1 MASDILGRT
10 NQAFPKRWIRLVGFP
25 DLMPSDQVASALKDK
40 TVIDI
45 SANPALWG
53 GQMRGTEALL
63 MTRGGMEIERAPD
76 EKAACDLIQAHLIET
91 LSAIGREHIDFYFL
105 QVRRALEEF
114 QINGAL
120 QALENA
126 KQEGHIKF
134 LGLAAEGHGLAV
146 QSVWQF
152 RDAFEVLLLK
162 EPDAGLQGLAQE
174 RRVGVVTEFESEHTV
189 LLPSNSPIG
198 ASR

>member
-1 MASDILGRT
+1 M
-10 NQAFPKRWIRLVGFP
+10 RLVGLP
-25 DLMPSDQVASALKDK
+25 GQLPADQVESALREE
-40 TVIDI
+40 TVLDI
-45 SANPALWG
+45 SANSALWG
-53 GQMRGTEALL
+53 GQMRGTDALL

-126 KQEGHIKF
+126 KQEGHIRF

-162 EPDAGLQGLAQE
+162 EPDSGLEGLAQE
-174 RRVGVVTEFESEHTV
+174 RRVGIVTEFESEHTV
-189 LLPSNSPIG
+189 LSPSSSLAG
-198 ASR
+198 AVR

>member
-1 MASDILGRT
+1 MRI
-10 NQAFPKRWIRLVGFP
+10 VGLP
-25 DLMPSDQVASALKDK
+25 GQVPADQVASAMAEK

-53 GQMRGTEALL
+53 GQMRGTDALL

-126 KQEGHIKF
+126 KQEGHIRF
-134 LGLAAEGHGLAV
+134 LGLAAEGPGLAV

-162 EPDAGLQGLAQE
+162 SPDSGLEGLAIE
-174 RRVGVVTEFESEHTV
+174 RRVGIVTEFESKYTV
-189 LLPSNSPIG
+189 LLNATELAG